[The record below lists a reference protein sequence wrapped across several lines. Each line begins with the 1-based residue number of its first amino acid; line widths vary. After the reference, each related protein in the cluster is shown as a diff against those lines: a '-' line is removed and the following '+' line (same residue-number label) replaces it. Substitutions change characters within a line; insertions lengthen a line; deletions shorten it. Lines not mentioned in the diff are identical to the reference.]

1 MNGNCCLKPRSVIL
15 HFESRTP
22 PPPPQ
27 CPPRSTP
34 QFLRGGEGG
43 VKIIAHFSLTVP
55 RQFVDGFHGRITVG
69 AGK

>member
-22 PPPPQ
+22 PPPLHSPV
-27 CPPRSTP
+27 SE
-34 QFLRGGEGG
+34 GGE
-43 VKIIAHFSLTVP
+43 VKIIAYFSLTVP
-55 RQFVDGFHGRITVG
+55 CQFVDGFHGRITVG

>member
-22 PPPPQ
+22 PPPM
-27 CPPRSTP
+27 PPLLHSP
-34 QFLRGGEGG
+34 VSEGGG
-43 VKIIAHFSLTVP
+43 VKIITYFSLTVP
-55 RQFVDGFHGRITVG
+55 CQFVDGFHGRITVG

>member
-22 PPPPQ
+22 PPPNA
-27 CPPRSTP
+27 PPLAPLPSSAGG
-34 QFLRGGEGG
+34 GGE
-43 VKIIAHFSLTVP
+43 VKIIAYFSLTVP
-55 RQFVDGFHGRITVG
+55 CQFVDGFHGRITVG

>member
-22 PPPPQ
+22 PPPPM
-27 CPPRSTP
+27 PPLLHSP
-34 QFLRGGEGG
+34 VSEGGGE
-43 VKIIAHFSLTVP
+43 VKIIAYFSLTVP
-55 RQFVDGFHGRITVG
+55 CQFVDGFHGRITVG

>member
-22 PPPPQ
+22 
-27 CPPRSTP
+27 PPRSTP